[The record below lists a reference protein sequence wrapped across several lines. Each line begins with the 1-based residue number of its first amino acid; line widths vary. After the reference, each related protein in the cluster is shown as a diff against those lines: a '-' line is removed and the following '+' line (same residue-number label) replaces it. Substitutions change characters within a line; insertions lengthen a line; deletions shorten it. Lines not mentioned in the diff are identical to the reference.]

1 MVATCG
7 PWVPGERA
15 IPPVPSAVGDSSQSY
30 SEHLCSVGTWHF
42 LSPLDKRAE

>member
-30 SEHLCSVGTWHF
+30 SEQVSISALWGLGIFSA
-42 LSPLDKRAE
+42 P